1 MENASDTKSEMME
14 ISRETLDG
22 ILAATETATI
32 IVSDVLMLEKIE
44 QGKLEIQKV
53 PFRCERFM
61 NMIFR
66 QSQPDLSRKNQT
78 LEITNL
84 NIDAAGIAE
93 DDVVV
98 TGDKHRITQIVSNF
112 MSNASKF
119 TRPGG
124 NIRAAYAIETVI
136 SETTG
141 LVETFLQ
148 FEVQDSGAGIDK
160 EDQKKLFKKFLQL
173 RAGELQSGGGSG
185 LGLVICKQIAKLH
198 GGDVGCES
206 DGAGKGSTFWCRV
219 KVTNDDDN
227 VKSPPATTAKT
238 PRGVAR
244 EIIEE
249 GNSVDDIGKL
259 NVLIVDDQKM
269 NTKLLKRMVK
279 NLGVSEENIVC
290 CYDGVEAVEIYEQRK
305 ENENENGQGMFD
317 VVFLDHEMPRKTG
330 SEVTSELRGKGFEG
344 RIVGVTGNAGTVQ
357 KENFLS
363 SGADEIIVKPMQKEA
378 IEAVLNGLVGWGGDN
393 DNNV

>member
-1 MENASDTKSEMME
+1 
-14 ISRETLDG
+14 
-22 ILAATETATI
+22 
-32 IVSDVLMLEKIE
+32 
-44 QGKLEIQKV
+44 
-53 PFRCERFM
+53 
-61 NMIFR
+61 
-66 QSQPDLSRKNQT
+66 
-78 LEITNL
+78 
-84 NIDAAGIAE
+84 
-93 DDVVV
+93 
-98 TGDKHRITQIVSNF
+98 
-112 MSNASKF
+112 
-119 TRPGG
+119 
-124 NIRAAYAIETVI
+124 
-136 SETTG
+136 
-141 LVETFLQ
+141 
-148 FEVQDSGAGIDK
+148 VQ
-160 EDQKKLFKKFLQL
+160 
-173 RAGELQSGGGSG
+173 
-185 LGLVICKQIAKLH
+185 QIAKLH